1 MGILAEGHSK
11 FREDIASIKT
21 NTKQIWHC
29 IMFLKWFFVFTFK
42 IDTDY
47 QG

>member
-1 MGILAEGHSK
+1 MGIFAKGHSK

-29 IMFLKWFFVFTFK
+29 IDVFETVLC
-42 IDTDY
+42 IY
-47 QG
+47 I